1 MSNMK
6 SELICRGICEIY
18 NAFTPWSR
26 ALHDKPTGPQLV
38 KKFSS
43 FYGTRRFITAFTRSR
58 HLPLFWASSIQSMP
72 PHPISWRSI
81 LILSSHLRLGLPS
94 GLFPSGLPTKTV
106 FAPLLSPVVPRS
118 SPNTFFW
125 IWSPEWCLVF
135 IDHET
140 PRYVVFPR
148 SLWPRPS

>member
-81 LILSSHLRLGLPS
+81 VILSPYLRLGPSS
-94 GLFPSGLPTKTV
+94 GLFQSGFPTKIPY
-106 FAPLLSPVVPRS
+106 APLPSPYVLRATPIS
-118 SPNTFFW
+118 FLL
-125 IWSPEWCLVF
+125 IWSHEKYLLSTYPAKSMHVCLLWGLC
-135 IDHET
+135 
-140 PRYVVFPR
+140 VVR
-148 SLWPRPS
+148 